1 MGHTYTQLL
10 THIVFSTK
18 DRIPY
23 LNESAKDPVFA
34 YMAGIAREIGASEV
48 MIDGAADHAHI
59 FLKLPPLLAIAEAVK
74 TIKANSSKWIH
85 KERLLPR
92 SFGWQI
98 GYAAFSVSPSQAA
111 KTILYI
117 QNQEEHHRKI
127 SFQEEFL
134 AFLKKHGIA
143 YDERYVWS

>member
-23 LNESAKDPVFA
+23 LNDSVRNAVFA
-34 YMAGIAREIGASEV
+34 YIAGIARQLRGADV
-48 MIDGAADHAHI
+48 LVNGAADHAHV
-59 FLKLPPLLAIAEAVK
+59 FLKMPPVIQTSEAVK
-74 TIKANSSKWIH
+74 KIKANSSKWIH
-85 KERLLPR
+85 EDRLLSR

-111 KTILYI
+111 KTIEYI
-117 QNQEEHHRKI
+117 ENQEAHHKRI
-127 SFQEEFL
+127 SFQEEYL
-134 AFLKKHGIA
+134 AFLRKHGIP
-143 YDERYVWS
+143 YDERYVWN